1 MKNTI
6 FQLPPPITVKKLTI
20 CLLDWYKQKSG
31 LGHNQNKRNS
41 DTSINNYV
49 MIQLQVVRLEKFN
62 IPLKPNALNRKLQLT
77 LKIMKV
83 HYPNFTDVH
92 AMRLKQY
99 VRKFTVQLHAHF
111 CLKTKQAV
119 PLSWPDARR
128 LAKLLWL
135 TTLDPHLIRQNSIL
149 LRKSAALALMFG
161 TATGARWADI
171 HRLRWEDVS
180 KVNFKLVIK
189 YNQYYLENTGR
200 PKVHPS
206 SCTAFKKQSE

>member
-1 MKNTI
+1 
-6 FQLPPPITVKKLTI
+6 
-20 CLLDWYKQKSG
+20 
-31 LGHNQNKRNS
+31 
-41 DTSINNYV
+41 
-49 MIQLQVVRLEKFN
+49 MIQVSITYKDPTTVSRLEKFN

-77 LKIMKV
+77 LKIMRA

-99 VRKFTVQLHAHF
+99 VRKFTVELHAHF

-135 TTLDPHLIRQNSIL
+135 TTLDPSLIRPNSIL

-180 KVNFKLVIK
+180 KVRVILLVIK
-189 YNQYYLENTGR
+189 KSILSFRKHWKEESTFKFMYAT
-200 PKVHPS
+200 PKTIK
-206 SCTAFKKQSE
+206 TANFHSASPFVNDQWTRD